1 MTFHVAQI
9 LKEGGPWAA
18 FLLLL
23 GLVMWMRLSG
33 RWVTEKELD
42 RAIKG
47 YVDNNDH
54 LKTELAYF
62 RQASADKDRTIQTM
76 AHQQAQLMVHSEVSA
91 YALRSITAPLGSE
104 NGGDTGTKEGTA
116 S

>member
-1 MTFHVAQI
+1 MTFHVAQ
-9 LKEGGPWAA
+9 LLQEGGPWAA

-23 GLVMWMRLSG
+23 GLVVWMRLSG
-33 RWVTEKELD
+33 RWVTEKELE

-62 RQASADKDRTIQTM
+62 RSAVADKDKTIHTLSE
-76 AHQQAQLMVHSEVSA
+76 QQARLMVHSEVSA
-91 YALRSITAPLGSE
+91 YALRSITGPLDGE
-104 NGGDTGTKEGTA
+104 AGTKEATP